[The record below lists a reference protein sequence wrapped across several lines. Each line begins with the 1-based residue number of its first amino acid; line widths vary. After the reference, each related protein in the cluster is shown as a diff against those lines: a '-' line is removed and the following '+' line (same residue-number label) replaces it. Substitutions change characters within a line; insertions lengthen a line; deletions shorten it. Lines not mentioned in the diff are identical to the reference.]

1 MDEKEHRKPRYIIGV
16 DLGTTNISVSYVDT
30 ETSPVQIK
38 DFFVKQIIAPGEID
52 TQQLYPS
59 FYYDAAESEFAEA
72 SLAMPWDKS
81 EKKFV
86 TGIFAREHGT
96 KVPGRMVSSA
106 KSWLSHAGVDRTAPL
121 LPWHAVEDVEKIS
134 PVTASSKYLSHL
146 REAWNHINPEYPFE
160 EQDIIITVPASFD
173 EVARELTVEAAS
185 QA

>member
-1 MDEKEHRKPRYIIGV
+1 METGVQCKGQEGLNMVMDEKEHRKPRYIIGV

-81 EKKFV
+81 EKNLLRVFSHVSMEQKFRA
-86 TGIFAREHGT
+86 GWCHLQNHG
-96 KVPGRMVSSA
+96 
-106 KSWLSHAGVDRTAPL
+106 
-121 LPWHAVEDVEKIS
+121 
-134 PVTASSKYLSHL
+134 
-146 REAWNHINPEYPFE
+146 
-160 EQDIIITVPASFD
+160 
-173 EVARELTVEAAS
+173 
-185 QA
+185 